1 MAHISHAIKSTH
13 HPSTHVQFSLLPMRA
28 YRIAHMRDAMPIWP
42 SHDNGIQSLRINHER
57 ELHTNQRGGNSCDV
71 SGHPWWAQ
79 SLSLAGTHKFSKCT
93 HTCDGVTQTLYPSL
107 HAHTALATMPTQP

>member
-57 ELHTNQRGGNSCDV
+57 ELHTNQRGGTR
-71 SGHPWWAQ
+71 A
-79 SLSLAGTHKFSKCT
+79 
-93 HTCDGVTQTLYPSL
+93 
-107 HAHTALATMPTQP
+107 M